1 VGPDGILQFELFSAA
16 RVGCGDVDRRDT
28 IPATCHPIQTVRA
41 SLMHDRMSRAGEREC
56 GQIMAPGRDNPNRP
70 PQRGTTHGPGK
81 SQRWCALRAMS
92 FVLPAVRNATHPRA
106 AVQNR
111 RGSEPGASGFQTGE
125 LFATLGTVSLPA
137 RTAPPG
143 VPPLSYREGDNRYS
157 YGRSWDSAAVY
168 IGQDGSHRPT
178 VRENGSFEPFIS
190 IYQHKCDHFTK
201 TGSGQNQGKLSS
213 KTVFS
218 QVGTGRFDIGKKTGF
233 LSHLCI
239 NTIFLPRQARD
250 KHRENSKKARF
261 LEVVRCEDD
270 PYVLAAQATS
280 LSMDFG
286 AKLMRIF

>member
-190 IYQHKCDHFTK
+190 IYKHKCDHFTK
-201 TGSGQNQGKLSS
+201 TGWD
-213 KTVFS
+213 KT
-218 QVGTGRFDIGKKTGF
+218 
-233 LSHLCI
+233 
-239 NTIFLPRQARD
+239 
-250 KHRENSKKARF
+250 RENSVPRPF
-261 LEVVRCEDD
+261 SRRLGRGGSISVRKRAFFAI
-270 PYVLAAQATS
+270 Y
-280 LSMDFG
+280 
-286 AKLMRIF
+286 I